1 MMKPGLSFQ
10 LYKKLHVRL
19 TPTIAVEN
27 LARKTSRFS
36 AVRYHAQSRLG
47 LIASGQSLTR
57 LGL

>member
-1 MMKPGLSFQ
+1 MKPGLSFQ

-47 LIASGQSLTR
+47 LIASGQS
-57 LGL
+57 